1 MASVAVIG
9 AGVIGAAIADAMAAR
24 GARVTLFD
32 MRGAGRGASH
42 ASAGVLSPYIEAT
55 PGSVLLAL
63 GTRSLAMWDD
73 FAARVR
79 ARGGD
84 FEYARTGTLEVALT
98 DDEARHLQE
107 QVAWLTAEGVAHRW
121 LEPAQLRAHE
131 PAVTPAALGGLQ
143 IDGHGFVHVPAL
155 VRALLQAARLQGAT
169 LETPAEVL
177 HVEPAADG
185 VALRQGDTRRRF
197 DHVVIAAG
205 SWSSRV
211 KIAGATLPK
220 VRPIRG
226 QLLELGWRDAAMPQ
240 QSTWGTKCYT
250 VPWKN
255 NHLLVGATVEDVG
268 FDESTTVDGVRGLL
282 AAVTELLPGAA
293 AAELVDVR
301 VGLRPIADS
310 KIPLIGPVPGV
321 PHVTV
326 ATAHYRNG
334 ILLAPY
340 TADVISRLVLDG
352 DADPALAM
360 TTLGTSGAG
369 PS

>member
-1 MASVAVIG
+1 
-9 AGVIGAAIADAMAAR
+9 
-24 GARVTLFD
+24 
-32 MRGAGRGASH
+32 
-42 ASAGVLSPYIEAT
+42 
-55 PGSVLLAL
+55 
-63 GTRSLAMWDD
+63 
-73 FAARVR
+73 
-79 ARGGD
+79 
-84 FEYARTGTLEVALT
+84 
-98 DDEARHLQE
+98 
-107 QVAWLTAEGVAHRW
+107 
-121 LEPAQLRAHE
+121 
-131 PAVTPAALGGLQ
+131 
-143 IDGHGFVHVPAL
+143 
-155 VRALLQAARLQGAT
+155 
-169 LETPAEVL
+169 
-177 HVEPAADG
+177 
-185 VALRQGDTRRRF
+185 
-197 DHVVIAAG
+197 
-205 SWSSRV
+205 
-211 KIAGATLPK
+211 
-220 VRPIRG
+220 
-226 QLLELGWRDAAMPQ
+226 MPQ

-282 AAVTELLPGAA
+282 EAVTELLPGAA

-321 PHVTV
+321 PYVTV

-352 DADPALAM
+352 DADPALTM

>member
-1 MASVAVIG
+1 
-9 AGVIGAAIADAMAAR
+9 
-24 GARVTLFD
+24 
-32 MRGAGRGASH
+32 
-42 ASAGVLSPYIEAT
+42 
-55 PGSVLLAL
+55 
-63 GTRSLAMWDD
+63 
-73 FAARVR
+73 
-79 ARGGD
+79 
-84 FEYARTGTLEVALT
+84 
-98 DDEARHLQE
+98 
-107 QVAWLTAEGVAHRW
+107 
-121 LEPAQLRAHE
+121 
-131 PAVTPAALGGLQ
+131 LQ
-143 IDGHGFVHVPAL
+143 INGHGFVHVPAL

-169 LETPAEVL
+169 LEVPAEVL
-177 HVEPAADG
+177 HVEPAPAG
-185 VALRQGDTRRRF
+185 VALRQGDIRRTF
-197 DHVVIAAG
+197 DHVVVAAG

-211 KIAGATLPK
+211 KIAGATLPR

-226 QLLELGWRDAAMPQ
+226 QLLELGWRDGTLPR

-282 AAVTELLPGAA
+282 DAVAELLPGAA

-310 KIPLIGPVPGV
+310 KIPLIGPMPGV
-321 PHVTV
+321 PNVSM

-352 DADPALAM
+352 DIDPAIAM
-360 TTLGTSGAG
+360 TAVGSSESRST
-369 PS
+369 